1 MLVAETETAYRFVTQ
16 PAHAALAGRLA
27 DWWVREDDTAA
38 TAPEVAMATD
48 NHDNG
53 WWEYDRCPHL
63 TDVGTPVG
71 VGDVPAE
78 TWVEFYES
86 GIDSVVALDPYAGLL
101 ASMHGSGLRRERY
114 GLTDGPPSDHPTYEE
129 FVDREERRQR
139 QLAAELPEEYLTEA
153 DKTALA
159 TLHETGTVDDTE
171 SRLWREYRL
180 LETWDICSIAL
191 CTATVGATTEIPT
204 APSADVLVEAVD
216 ETTVT
221 VKPYPFEESP
231 LTVQVPTRTVEKES
245 FDTES
250 GLCREYYRASE
261 EFRSI
266 TVKPA

>member
-1 MLVAETETAYRFVTQ
+1 MLVADTEREYRFVTQ

-27 DWWVREDDTAA
+27 ERWVRKDDTSV
-38 TAPEVAMATD
+38 TTPEVAMAVY

-53 WWEYDRCPHL
+53 WWAHDRRPRL
-63 TDVGTPVG
+63 TDDGTPAG
-71 VGDVPAE
+71 VGDVPAK

-86 GIDSVVALDPYAGLL
+86 GTDSVVQLDPYAGLL

-114 GLTDGPPSDHPTYEE
+114 GLTDGPPSDHPSYDE

-139 QLAAELPEEYLTEA
+139 QLAAGLPAEYLAEA
-153 DKTALA
+153 DETALE
-159 TLHETGTVDDTE
+159 TLHEVGTVDAPG

-191 CTATVGATTEIPT
+191 CTATAGTTTEIPT
-204 APSADVLVEAVD
+204 APLRDIVVEAVD
-216 ETTVT
+216 DTTVT
-221 VKPYPFEESP
+221 IEPYPFEKSP

-250 GLCREYYRASE
+250 ALCREYYRSTE

-266 TVKPA
+266 TVKSA

>member
-27 DWWVREDDTAA
+27 RMWVREADT
-38 TAPEVAMATD
+38 TDPEVAMAVY

-53 WWEYDRCPHL
+53 WWAHDRCPHL
-63 TDVGTPVG
+63 TDDGTPAG
-71 VGDVPAE
+71 VGDVPPE

-86 GIDSVVALDPYAGLL
+86 GIDSVVQLDPYAGLL

-114 GLTDGPPSDHPTYEE
+114 GLTDGPPSDHPAYDE

-139 QLAAELPEEYLTEA
+139 QLASELPAGRLSSA
-153 DKTALA
+153 DENALS
-159 TLHETGTVDDTE
+159 TLHETGTVDDSE
-171 SRLWREYRL
+171 SRLWRAYRL

-191 CTATVGATTEIPT
+191 CTATAGATTEIPT
-204 APSADVLVEAVD
+204 APAADVLVEAVD
-216 ETTVT
+216 DATVT
-221 VKPYPFEESP
+221 VVPYPFETSP
-231 LTVQVPTRTVEKES
+231 LTVQVPTRTVDKES

-250 GLCREYYRASE
+250 ALCREYYRTRE

-266 TVKPA
+266 TVKSP

>member
-1 MLVAETETAYRFVTQ
+1 MLVAETETEYRFVTQ

-27 DWWVREDDTAA
+27 EMWVREDDTAA
-38 TAPEVAMATD
+38 TAPEVAMATY

-53 WWEYDRCPHL
+53 WWAYDRRPHL
-63 TDVGTPVG
+63 TDDGTPVG

-86 GIDSVVALDPYAGLL
+86 GIDSVVELDPYAGLL
-101 ASMHGSGLRRERY
+101 ASLHGSGLRRERY
-114 GLTDGPPSDHPTYEE
+114 GLTDGPPSDHAAYDE

-139 QLAAELPEEYLTEA
+139 RLAAEEGRLSSADEA
-153 DKTALA
+153 ALA
-159 TLHETGTVDDTE
+159 TLHQTGTVDDTE

-191 CTATVGATTEIPT
+191 CTATAGATTEIPT

-216 ETTVT
+216 DATVT
-221 VKPYPFEESP
+221 VEPYPFETSP

-250 GLCREYYRASE
+250 ALCREYYRTTE

-266 TVKPA
+266 TVTSA